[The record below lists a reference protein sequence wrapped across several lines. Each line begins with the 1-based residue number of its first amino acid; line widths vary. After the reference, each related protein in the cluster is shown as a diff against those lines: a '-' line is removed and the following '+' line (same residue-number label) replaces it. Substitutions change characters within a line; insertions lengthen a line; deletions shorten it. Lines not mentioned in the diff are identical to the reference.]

1 MASNTELANLA
12 LAKLGAKRI
21 NDLDTDTTIEADECR
36 THFTTL
42 RDALLR
48 SHLWRFA
55 KTRAV
60 LSEDATAPAFGYAH
74 AYNLPADFLRL
85 WPNVFVEGTYA
96 LEGTQLL
103 TNATAASI
111 IYIRQVTDPTLFD
124 PLFVSVFVLELAIA
138 LSMAIGQDKSLRQLL
153 DAELGPLM
161 AQVRALDLQEQKI
174 HGRRRVSWVQS
185 RYINIGKCA
194 R

>member
-12 LAKLGAKRI
+12 LGKLGAKRI

-36 THFTTL
+36 THFTQL
-42 RDALLR
+42 RDTLLR

-55 KTRAV
+55 KARAT
-60 LSEDATAPAFGYAH
+60 LSESVTAPAFGFAH

-85 WPNVFVEGTYA
+85 YPYTFVEGAYV
-96 LEGTQLL
+96 LEGSQLL
-103 TNATAASI
+103 TNDTTCEI
-111 IYIRQVTDPTLFD
+111 IYIRRVEDPTLFD

-161 AQVRALDLQEQKI
+161 AQVRALDLQEQKVR
-174 HGRRRVSWVQS
+174 GPRRVSWLES
-185 RYINIGKCA
+185 RRVNIGKCG